1 MPRTTSI
8 GTTRNEI
15 IFAIADQ
22 CYACPMTTSDL
33 LTASQASSWLGV
45 SQSVVT
51 RLSNNGSLRYQTVGA
66 RKVYSPQEL
75 ENYLN
80 RANLVQAPPDKPRTP
95 QRVPAITAI
104 SFFSGAGG
112 LDQGLEKAGIP
123 VQLYCENN
131 RECRMTLSKN
141 RPDAGLLGDINNA
154 TKDSVLEYASI
165 APDRGIDVMVGGP
178 PCQAFSTAGA
188 RRAFADDRGNVF
200 LTYLEL
206 AEKLQPKYLVIENVR
221 GLLSAPFPL
230 APGSEPVRGGA
241 LSLILEKLK
250 TMQYKVSFN
259 LYNAANFGAAQLRE
273 RVILIAKREGSAP
286 PYLQPT
292 HSNDPKWN
300 LQPWV
305 SFNQATKHLRN
316 VQHQHTQF
324 PPKRL
329 AFFELLNEGE
339 YWTSLP
345 ANRQEAA
352 MGRAYHLTGGRT
364 GFYRRIDGNR
374 PAPTLVTSP
383 TMPATDL
390 CHPTE
395 LRPLSVEE
403 YKAIQGFDDDW
414 WIAGS
419 VSEQYKQ
426 IGNAVP
432 VKLGQAIGE
441 LIKADMSKSEQY
453 NTNLQN
459 GFPFSRYRLTSDKTW
474 INPRSHQPSL
484 HEPVAQDD

>member
-1 MPRTTSI
+1 
-8 GTTRNEI
+8 
-15 IFAIADQ
+15 
-22 CYACPMTTSDL
+22 MTKSEL

-51 RLSNNGSLRYQTVGA
+51 RLSNNGTIPYQTVGA
-66 RKVYSPQEL
+66 RKAYSTEDL
-75 ENYLN
+75 EDYLYK
-80 RANLVQAPPDKPRTP
+80 ANLTQAPPDTPRES
-95 QRVPAITAI
+95 QEVPNITAI

-141 RPDAGLLGDINNA
+141 RPDAGLIGDINNA
-154 TKDSVLEYASI
+154 TKEMVLEFANI
-165 APDRGIDVMVGGP
+165 TPDRGIDLMVGGP

-188 RRAFADDRGNVF
+188 RRAFADDRGNIF
-200 LTYLEL
+200 LKYLEL
-206 AEKLQPKYLVIENVR
+206 ADELQPKYLVIENVR
-221 GLLSAPFPL
+221 GLLSTPFPL
-230 APGSEPVRGGA
+230 KPDTPPVRGGA

-259 LYNAANFGAAQLRE
+259 LYNSANFGAAQLRE

-292 HSNDPKWN
+292 HSNDPKWG

-305 SFNQATKHLRN
+305 TFNQATKHLRD
-316 VQHQHTQF
+316 VRHEHTQF
-324 PPKRL
+324 PSKRL
-329 AFFELLNEGE
+329 ALFELLEEGQ

-345 ANRQEAA
+345 TDLQESA
-352 MGRAYHLTGGRT
+352 MGKAYHLSGGRT

-374 PAPTLVTSP
+374 PSPTLVTSP

-403 YKAIQGFDDDW
+403 YKAIQGFNTDW

-419 VSEQYKQ
+419 VPEKYKQ

-441 LIKADMSKSEQY
+441 LIKSDMAGAAQAESKLGTS
-453 NTNLQN
+453 
-459 GFPFSRYRLTSDKTW
+459 FPFSRYRETSDISW
-474 INPRSHQPSL
+474 RNPRSHQAPL
-484 HEPVAQDD
+484 GQTVA